1 MHRLCR
7 GRYVGDGGEG
17 SGDIHSSFCLSR
29 ANKMD
34 SMVNIGLGKLERM
47 TSRESGEVRAMC
59 RVKPRDGTN
68 ADTSRRVYLAYRIAS
83 INEGKDV
90 VALIRISAF
99 HESLEKK

>member
-1 MHRLCR
+1 MHSLCR
-7 GRYVGDGGEG
+7 ERYVGDGGEG
-17 SGDIHSSFCLSR
+17 SGDIHSSFCLPR

-34 SMVNIGLGKLERM
+34 SMVNIGLGKLGRM

-59 RVKPRDGTN
+59 RAKPRDGTN

-90 VALIRISAF
+90 VALVRGNAL
-99 HESLEKK
+99 HGSLGKK